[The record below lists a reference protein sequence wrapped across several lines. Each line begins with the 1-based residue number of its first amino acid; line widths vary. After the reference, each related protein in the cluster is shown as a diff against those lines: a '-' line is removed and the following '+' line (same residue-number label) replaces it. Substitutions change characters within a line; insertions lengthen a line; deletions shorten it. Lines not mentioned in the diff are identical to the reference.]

1 MKSGHDE
8 VGRFK
13 GLGETNPKE
22 LWTTMLPEK
31 WLLMQVT
38 LDDAADANQIF
49 SILVLY

>member
-1 MKSGHDE
+1 MKSGRGE

-31 WLLMQVT
+31 RLLMQVT
-38 LDDAADANQIF
+38 LDDPADADQIS